1 MENVTLCQSCG
12 LPLDKESQKGN
23 DKNGLKTDE
32 YCKYC
37 YEYGA
42 FKNPKMNLEDMKN
55 TVETHMKK
63 LNIPHNVIKK
73 AVNIL
78 PALGRW
84 RNK

>member
-1 MENVTLCQSCG
+1 MENVTFCQSCG
-12 LPLDKESQKGN
+12 LPLDKESQKGTE
-23 DKNGLKTDE
+23 KNGLKTDE

-55 TVETHMKK
+55 TVETQMKK

-84 RNK
+84 RSK

>member
-1 MENVTLCQSCG
+1 MENVTFCQSCG
-12 LPLDKESQKGN
+12 MPLDKESQKGN

-55 TVETHMKK
+55 TVETQMKK

>member
-1 MENVTLCQSCG
+1 MENVTFCQSCG
-12 LPLDKESQKGN
+12 MPLDKESQKGN